1 MKCIC
6 TILSIADVCKCAG
19 ISNEY
24 NEGSVCKKYSGYED
38 EWYNG
43 RWCYAKFATCSDAR
57 EHPDAGVLGFGASRI
72 ACKSGKLNIWSIYKL
87 QHKDDYN

>member
-24 NEGSVCKKYSGYED
+24 NEGSVCKNYSGYED

-72 ACKSGKLNIWSIYKL
+72 ACRSGKLNIW
-87 QHKDDYN
+87 